1 MNRRRLAVGAATFT
15 LLAAS
20 AGCAALRPIARSA
33 MTPRGPW
40 SDEAPPPPP
49 DYADDGA
56 WSALPGRDDAG
67 DPVPTGTVAADQ
79 LTAPAD
85 VFYVH
90 PTTYVGKRWNGPVDD
105 PGLNADT
112 DRVATRIQATAFN
125 GCCAVYA
132 PRYRQA
138 NGTAFIEPSDDAGRA
153 FDLALDDVRR
163 AFDAFL
169 ERRGT
174 DRPFVLAGHSQG
186 TILAERLLYDVIA
199 PGPLRDHLVV
209 AVLPGG
215 GVTLDGLRAH
225 DLAPCAAPDDVGCVV
240 AWNAR
245 GPGFRPNP
253 FELRRPDGVDPGERL
268 CTNPLSWRLD
278 GAAVAAEHN
287 RGAVFLEFDGAP
299 RPGFADARCVAGT
312 LVVSELQRPP
322 RDLPSRILDHVL
334 GPENYHPIEYQLYF
348 LDLRANVEAR
358 VAAFGR

>member
-1 MNRRRLAVGAATFT
+1 VNRRRLAVGAATFT

-33 MTPRGPW
+33 MTPRGAW

-79 LTAPAD
+79 LAAPAD

-105 PGLNADT
+105 PGSTPTPTGSPRRSRPPRSTAAAPCT
-112 DRVATRIQATAFN
+112 PRATARPTAPRSSSRATTQAARSTWRWRTCAARSTRSSSGGAPTGRSCWLATARARSSPS
-125 GCCAVYA
+125 GCC
-132 PRYRQA
+132 
-138 NGTAFIEPSDDAGRA
+138 TTSS
-153 FDLALDDVRR
+153 RR
-163 AFDAFL
+163 
-169 ERRGT
+169 
-174 DRPFVLAGHSQG
+174 
-186 TILAERLLYDVIA
+186 
-199 PGPLRDHLVV
+199 GPLRDHLVV

-253 FELRRPDGVDPGERL
+253 FDLQRPDGVDNSERL

-278 GAAVAAEHN
+278 GVAVAAEHN

-348 LDLRANVEAR
+348 LDLRVNVEAR